1 MPSESFDL
9 MGPIFRKMRDINIT
23 SIPLNPFEVIMEN
36 RWQLCTYYVF
46 SHIMGMKV
54 EKMKNEISP
63 RAFSFYSFSKHTFYI
78 VYNSDQLPEKI
89 TFNLAHEIGHILHG
103 HISPV
108 SPVMTRE
115 DENKLERDVMADQFA
130 RFVLQLP

>member
-1 MPSESFDL
+1 MLKEPFDT
-9 MGPIFRKMRDINIT
+9 MGPLFRRMRDINII
-23 SIPLNPFEVIMEN
+23 SIPFNPLDVIIAN
-36 RWQLCTYYVF
+36 HWQMSTYRVF
-46 SHIMGMKV
+46 SQILGMDA
-54 EKMKNEISP
+54 EDMKLQISP
-63 RAFSFYSFSKHTFYI
+63 RAFSFYSFSSNNFYI
-78 VYNSDQLPEKI
+78 VYNSDQPPEKI